1 MSTKGCLVIAQKSQV
16 YQVIKYL
23 YICQNF
29 SVMESNVSTT
39 KSWIYFIIWFAIM
52 IVLLV
57 YYRQFFWLALPGVI
71 TYFAKGLRL
80 F

>member
-1 MSTKGCLVIAQKSQV
+1 
-16 YQVIKYL
+16 
-23 YICQNF
+23 
-29 SVMESNVSTT
+29 METNASTT

-52 IVLLV
+52 IGLFV

-71 TYFAKGLRL
+71 TYSAKGLRL